1 MRKKMHRIR
10 KFFKQTARR
19 WSWAFYRKRKV
30 EKQQYKDLIK
40 GKENV
45 KLHLGCGDKRFEGYI
60 NIDIV
65 PPEGSDM
72 LMDVTDLSIIPSDS
86 VSEIFMKSVFEHL
99 YNDEQEKALGEYY
112 RVLKNEGRLTIK
124 VPDFDAVVGAYL
136 RKEKGIVSEVFDFDH
151 VRQYVC
157 GELVPENRVPSVHK
171 DIFNKERLR
180 KLLEEKKFFVESIKN
195 VVFEDQRLALTI
207 EAVAVKK

>member
-1 MRKKMHRIR
+1 MRKKMHLAK

-19 WSWAFYRKRKV
+19 WSWTVYRKRKI
-30 EKQQYKDLIK
+30 EKQQYKDLVK
-40 GKENV
+40 GKEDV
-45 KLHLGCGDKRFEGYI
+45 KLHLGCGDKKFPGYI

-65 PPEGSDM
+65 PTEGSDM
-72 LMDVTDLSIIPSDS
+72 LMDVTDLNSIPSDS

-99 YNDEQEKALGEYY
+99 YNDEQDKALREYY
-112 RVLKNEGRLTIK
+112 RVLKKGGKLTIK
-124 VPDFDAVVGAYL
+124 VPDFDVVVDAYL

-157 GELVPENRVPSVHK
+157 GELVPQNRIPSIHK
-171 DIFNKERLR
+171 DIFNKERMR
-180 KLLEEKKFFVESIKN
+180 KVLEKNKFFVESIKN

-207 EAVAVKK
+207 EAVAIKK